1 MSGPNSS
8 GSLATFGVSNGGA
21 FSPLPVQLT
30 LYSCNKGAMITM
42 AVIIPMM
49 VFTIFVLQ
57 LIVYSEL
64 YQDSRACYPIVYFFG
79 ETSGCRQTIA
89 RIARNETQIG
99 NIHELIRDNIT
110 YQESFYSGIEQT
122 NDIWKTCKDMF
133 SNIFTSYTS
142 FLRGITN
149 NMQTF
154 RRNVH
159 HEIILPTVVKTI
171 PSFYK

>member
-1 MSGPNSS
+1 MSD
-8 GSLATFGVSNGGA
+8 
-21 FSPLPVQLT
+21 PVQLT

-49 VFTIFVLQ
+49 LFTIFVLQ

-79 ETSGCRQTIA
+79 ETTGCKQTIA
-89 RIARNETQIG
+89 RIARNETQLG
-99 NIHELIRDNIT
+99 NIHDSIRDRIT

-122 NDIWKTCKDMF
+122 NHIWETSKDMF
-133 SNIFTSYTS
+133 SNIFTSYIS
-142 FLRGITN
+142 FLHGITN
-149 NMQTF
+149 HMQTF

-159 HEIILPTVVKTI
+159 HEIILPTIVKTF
-171 PSFYK
+171 SSHYR

>member
-1 MSGPNSS
+1 M
-8 GSLATFGVSNGGA
+8 
-21 FSPLPVQLT
+21 
-30 LYSCNKGAMITM
+30 MTM

-49 VFTIFVLQ
+49 LFTVFVLQ

-99 NIHELIRDNIT
+99 NIHELIRDRIT

-122 NDIWKTCKDMF
+122 NHILKSGTDMF
-133 SNIFTSYTS
+133 SNLFTGYIS
-142 FLRGITN
+142 FLQGITN
-149 NMQTF
+149 HIQTF

-159 HEIILPTVVKTI
+159 HEIILPTIVKTI
-171 PSFYK
+171 PSYYKHE